1 MRVLASKLFTIYSAR
16 RHSAIAT
23 ARTETTAHICLTRS
37 VDLVTVHCLRTQ
49 YDFISIDGKGLEVL
63 LPSTVQ
69 DRAAV
74 IGTNGTSDLLADQ
87 WRI

>member
-1 MRVLASKLFTIYSAR
+1 M
-16 RHSAIAT
+16 
-23 ARTETTAHICLTRS
+23 TTAHICLTRS
-37 VDLVTVHCLRTQ
+37 VDLVTVHLSSQ
-49 YDFISIDGKGLEVL
+49 YNFISIDGKGLEVL

-74 IGTNGTSDLLADQ
+74 TVTNGTSDLLADQ